1 MRIAQETD
9 YQGPTV
15 VDYGDLKDVTAA
27 LADGGHLDRDFPAGT
42 PKDDLTFS

>member
-1 MRIAQETD
+1 ME
-9 YQGPTV
+9 YQMPEV

-27 LADGGHLDRDFPAGT
+27 LADGERLDRAFPAGT